1 MPDISYPL
9 YPFISICL
17 QWPYVIMTVSHHL
30 PKSSPVDSAPANLT
44 APDSQDSIMPA
55 CILADSVI
63 LSTLKIWGQEDIKM
77 VILRNSRHS
86 RIIPLLTIV
95 VFLCQFTC
103 GKVIYVGNDDQADFD
118 KIQTGIEAADFN
130 DTVSVAPGTYYENI
144 ILKDG
149 IVLSGAGAD
158 VTIIDANGYG
168 DVVDARAND
177 AVISGFTLRNSGQF
191 DLEHTNCGVYVDGSY
206 APTIKNNVIAHNRN
220 GIGLWYGAN
229 PYISNN
235 IIKNNNNGFYIY
247 GSEENPSNPSII
259 NNTIVNNQISGIIL
273 RVMVSP
279 VITNNIIVGH
289 TTGVNHNYVI
299 GSPTIRYN
307 NLWHNDVNYL
317 RDNSADD
324 TLAGPG
330 SMSVDPYFARSG
342 RWVDVNDLSLT
353 VEPDDPN
360 AVRIDDDYHLKS
372 QTGRWDPNSQTWVPD
387 EVTSPCIDVGDPNS
401 PIGNEPFPNGG
412 RINMGA
418 FGGTAEASKSLCR
431 KSIYI
436 FWPEQSMVIQTGG
449 IAGVNGAYILTGQF
463 QLTIDFGAGKA
474 RFSNV
479 EARAT
484 DYSEP
489 VHKLDPNDVFNLT
502 GLTGTIR
509 KDGSIQFTGRTADE
523 SNVLL
528 YITLSDEWMSL
539 KGQTTPPPNS
549 ADFFIFDL
557 DAVACRK
564 YGGGTGERNNPFLI
578 YTAEHLNALGAEP
591 NDWDKHFKLMAD
603 IELDPNLTDGHVYTH
618 AVIAPDMDTARDF
631 QGTPFTGS
639 FDGDYHKI
647 LHLTIQGGSSHFLG
661 LFGTVTESGAIR
673 RLIMENTFI
682 RGSDYIG
689 TLVGHNNGTIET
701 CSISCNLSSEPYGD
715 YIGGLAGINDGVLKD
730 CDVTGSVISLGS
742 AGYIGGV
749 VGINT
754 GMLMRCFASVNISGR
769 ANVHD
774 LAGLV
779 GYNWGRIDSCCA
791 TGDISGADQSKFL
804 GGLVGSTNGGI
815 ISYSFATG
823 TVSGGLSS
831 DRLGGLVGGNPKGS
845 IMNCYAT
852 GNVSGQDNSWSLG
865 GLVGDSLDTIT
876 NCWANG
882 FISIGN
888 NERRVGGLVGY
899 NWQDSAITSSF
910 WDVEASGQ
918 QSSNGGIGKTTAEMQ
933 TAATFLDAGW
943 DFVGETEN
951 GTEDIWWIIEG
962 QDYPRLWW
970 EDNGN

>member
-1 MPDISYPL
+1 M
-9 YPFISICL
+9 
-17 QWPYVIMTVSHHL
+17 VNMTRSR
-30 PKSSPVDSAPANLT
+30 P
-44 APDSQDSIMPA
+44 SQA
-55 CILADSVI
+55 
-63 LSTLKIWGQEDIKM
+63 
-77 VILRNSRHS
+77 
-86 RIIPLLTIV
+86 IPLLIIIV
-95 VFLCQFTC
+95 LLCPFAC
-103 GKVIYVGNDDQADFD
+103 GKVIHVGNDNQADFD
-118 KIQTGIEAADFN
+118 KIQAGIEAADYN
-130 DTVSVAPGTYYENI
+130 DTVSVAPGTYFENI
-144 ILKDG
+144 ILKEG
-149 IVLSGAGAD
+149 IILSGAGAD

-168 DVVDARAND
+168 DVVNARAND

-191 DLEHTNCGVYVDGSY
+191 DLEHTNCGVYIDGSY
-206 APTIKNNVIAHNRN
+206 APTIKNNVITNNSN

-229 PYISNN
+229 THISNY

-247 GSEENPSNPSII
+247 GSEESPSNPRII

-523 SNVLL
+523 STVLL
-528 YITLSDEWMSL
+528 YITLSEERISL

-557 DAVACRK
+557 DAVAKRK
-564 YGGGTGERNNPFLI
+564 YGGGIGEPNDPYLI
-578 YTAEHLNALGAEP
+578 YTAEQMNQIGSNPE
-591 NDWDKHFKLMAD
+591 DWNKRFKLMAD
-603 IELDPNLTDGHVYTH
+603 IDLNAYTNDQFN
-618 AVIAPDMDTARDF
+618 IIGGNP
-631 QGTPFTGS
+631 PFTGV
-639 FDGDYHKI
+639 FDGNCHVISNFSYTSPDKDCI
-647 LHLTIQGGSSHFLG
+647 G
-661 LFGTVTESGAIR
+661 LFGYVYRFSGKQAEIKNLG
-673 RLIMENTFI
+673 LIDPNINAGTGDYV
-682 RGSDYIG
+682 GSLIG
-689 TLVGHNNGTIET
+689 WLDAGTITGCYVE
-701 CSISCNLSSEPYGD
+701 
-715 YIGGLAGINDGVLKD
+715 GGN
-730 CDVTGSVISLGS
+730 
-742 AGYIGGV
+742 V
-749 VGINT
+749 VGDEI
-754 GMLMRCFASVNISGR
+754 
-769 ANVHD
+769 
-774 LAGLV
+774 
-779 GYNWGRIDSCCA
+779 
-791 TGDISGADQSKFL
+791 
-804 GGLVGSTNGGI
+804 
-815 ISYSFATG
+815 
-823 TVSGGLSS
+823 
-831 DRLGGLVGGNPKGS
+831 
-845 IMNCYAT
+845 
-852 GNVSGQDNSWSLG
+852 
-865 GLVGDSLDTIT
+865 
-876 NCWANG
+876 
-882 FISIGN
+882 
-888 NERRVGGLVGY
+888 VGGLVGAHGHRIPGFDPSVIPPYPPYTISYCYSTSRVKGTIYVGGMVGFNTGRITNCYSMGSVFGNDIVGGLVGQDGDWGLDPTWGGKMLNCYSTSHVVGQSNTGGLVGLNVWGMIIY
-899 NWQDSAITSSF
+899 NCF
-910 WDVEASGQ
+910 WDIQTSGWTT
-918 QSSNGGIGKTTAEMQ
+918 SDGGTGKTTADMQ
-933 TAATFLDAGW
+933 IASTFLDAGW
-943 DFVGETEN
+943 DFVDETDN
-951 GTEDIWWIIEG
+951 GTEDIWWILEG
-962 QDYPRLWW
+962 QDYPHLWW
-970 EDNGN
+970 EDGGN